1 MYSNRVVRY
10 LARINSC
17 DGTRQKPELLFVTR
31 GEKENSL
38 LFHTK
43 ENRKFFQYRQKSVNL
58 KSIVLMCI
66 YKQNSR
72 FANCNA
78 FITVKLNREGLIISK
93 MGERENRFYSN
104 FEGKSAK
111 IHFLI
116 RRLYLQM
123 INFTPNF
130 AWNKSHF
137 IYERSKFEILRTPEN
152 ITDDAVPETFI
163 HLSQKTENMIP
174 CYFPSELSKL
184 NYKDLYFDGT
194 FSLVRNLDLN
204 QIYIISIVYTA

>member
-1 MYSNRVVRY
+1 M
-10 LARINSC
+10 
-17 DGTRQKPELLFVTR
+17 
-31 GEKENSL
+31 
-38 LFHTK
+38 
-43 ENRKFFQYRQKSVNL
+43 RK
-58 KSIVLMCI
+58 
-66 YKQNSR
+66 
-72 FANCNA
+72 
-78 FITVKLNREGLIISK
+78 
-93 MGERENRFYSN
+93 
-104 FEGKSAK
+104 KSAK

-116 RRLYLQM
+116 GQLYLKM

-194 FSLVRNLDLN
+194 FSMVRNLDLN
-204 QIYIISIVYTA
+204 QIYIISIVYTAWVWSGEVVCAEMKTLLCNQTQINRGWYCHNEVS